1 MKKVLLTLLAVVLV
15 LGALGAAGMVGYR
28 YGYSQGVS
36 TASNSDTD
44 SVVPRFGVNPHG
56 MPMHNFGFE
65 RGFGRSDFGMMGRG
79 GMGFGFFSPLMFL
92 VRIAFWA
99 LVIWA
104 VYMLITRSGWRLTKT
119 QPAPVVSQAPAEVP
133 VEPPAENKES

>member
-28 YGYSQGVS
+28 YGYSQG
-36 TASNSDTD
+36 ASFASSSDTE
-44 SVVPRFGVNPHG
+44 SLVPRFGVNPHG

-65 RGFGRSDFGMMGRG
+65 RGFGRGDFGMMGRG
-79 GMGFGFFSPLMFL
+79 GMGFGFFNPLMFL
-92 VRIAFWA
+92 ARIAFWA

-104 VYMLITRSGWRLTKT
+104 VYMLITRSGWRIIKT
-119 QPAPVVSQAPAEVP
+119 QPAPAAAQAPLEAA
-133 VEPPAENKES
+133 VEPPAENKEA

>member
-15 LGALGAAGMVGYR
+15 LVALGAAGMVGYR
-28 YGYSQGVS
+28 YGYLQGIS
-36 TASNSDTD
+36 SASNSDTD

-65 RGFGRSDFGMMGRG
+65 RGFGRGDFGMMGRG
-79 GMGFGFFSPLMFL
+79 GMGFGFFGPLMFL
-92 VRIAFWA
+92 TRIAFWA

-104 VYMLITRSGWRLTKT
+104 VYMLITRNGWRITKT
-119 QPAPVVSQAPAEVP
+119 QPAPVVSQAPAEVSA
-133 VEPPAENKES
+133 EPADENRES